1 MTKTVAANLKLAGVA
16 LIEIAEA
23 KGIPI
28 TYENVYTESIYTHKI
43 IKAQHDVQYSSDFPQ
58 SKKPS
63 ILEPFANITDK
74 QLRMASSKTLEGQA
88 NALLKQIESDEQ
100 ERARLYPP
108 VYDRSYVER
117 AEYTITDL
125 YNDIV
130 SQMEWSAIRYLI
142 RLSVFGIDA
151 LSTYEHVLTWDD
163 YRAER
168 KKWRKC
174 RYKFCLNMF
183 AIERDN
189 IRSQRPKRSDSRY
202 CCDECRKADFE
213 ATERYKKH
221 GSFLPVYWY
230 TPNTADHIDRF
241 YEDRQKAQPLYKI
254 DREHAKGKA
263 QAIVKRRRKKKP
275 EKREFKPFLTVNIS
289 TGDVNYPSEKHHYK
303 YEGQ

>member
-28 TYENVYTESIYTHKI
+28 TYENVYPESIYTHKI

-117 AEYTITDL
+117 AEFTITDL

-130 SQMEWSAIRYLI
+130 SQMEWSTVCYLI
-142 RLSVFGIDA
+142 RLSVFGNDA
-151 LSTYEHVLTWDD
+151 LSTYDDVLQWND
-163 YRAER
+163 YRKER

-183 AIERDN
+183 AIDRDN
-189 IRSQRPKRSDSRY
+189 IRNQPPKRSDSRY
-202 CCDECRKADFE
+202 CCGECRKADHE
-213 ATERYKKH
+213 ATDRYKKH
-221 GSFLPVYWY
+221 GSYLPVYCY
-230 TPNTADHIDRF
+230 VNQTADHNDKF
-241 YEDRQKAQPLYKI
+241 YEARQKAQPLYKI
-254 DREHAKGKA
+254 DRQHAKGKA
-263 QAIVKRRRKKKP
+263 QAIVKRRRRKKP

-289 TGDVNYPSEKHHYK
+289 TGKVVYASENALYRYK
-303 YEGQ
+303 GR